1 MEKTTKI
8 LIAGT
13 IFIVLAA
20 GVFGGWL
27 KTAADTTNGKV
38 PKASTADKTSS
49 TVVSPTA
56 AEPLDQLASTRK
68 ETTTQPNKTTTTMP
82 EKPRE
87 AEPVDQAYKLEGN
100 KYLEYKGYK
109 FRLEEI
115 NETVN
120 PEPFIWIDV
129 VKPGG
134 TEESH
139 MADNNS
145 NAMVDWIMIRFTG
158 EYSKAEN
165 WAKIKFMEYKASLK
179 LNKKDF
185 QEYKGYKFRLNKFM
199 YKDKKLFAILMDV
212 VKPDGMEIE
221 LQTDNLAAGEWA
233 VGVVDAIEIEFHGE
247 YSENPDWANVK
258 IRENK

>member
-1 MEKTTKI
+1 MEKTTKM
-8 LIAGT
+8 LIAGAV
-13 IFIVLAA
+13 FIVLAA
-20 GVFGGWL
+20 GVFGGWF
-27 KTAADTTNGKV
+27 KPAADMTNGKV
-38 PKASTADKTSS
+38 PKASTADKKSS

-56 AEPLDQLASTRK
+56 AELLDRPAQTRK
-68 ETTTQPNKTTTTMP
+68 ETTTQPKKTATTMP

-87 AEPVDQAYKLEGN
+87 AQPVDPVYKLEGN

-129 VKPGG
+129 IKPDG

-139 MADNNS
+139 MADDNS
-145 NAMVDWIMIRFTG
+145 NAMVDWIMIRFAG
-158 EYSKAEN
+158 EYSKEEN

-185 QEYKGYKFRLNKFM
+185 QEYKGYKFRLNQFM
-199 YKDKKLFAILMDV
+199 YKDKKVSAILMNV

-221 LQTDNLAAGEWA
+221 LQTNNLAAGEWA
-233 VGVVDAIEIEFHGE
+233 IGVVDTIEIEFHGE
-247 YSENPDWANVK
+247 YSENPDWAIVK